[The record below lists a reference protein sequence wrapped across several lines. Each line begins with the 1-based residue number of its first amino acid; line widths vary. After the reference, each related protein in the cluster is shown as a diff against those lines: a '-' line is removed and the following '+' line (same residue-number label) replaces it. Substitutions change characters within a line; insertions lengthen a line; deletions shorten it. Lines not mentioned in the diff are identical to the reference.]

1 MKKSKDRE
9 RRRSII
15 QTITGLFTSSKKDE
29 AKKDEPKEAESNSK
43 KSSPVKFQ
51 LPKFA
56 PKKEK
61 SSKVSYDFIFLKRH
75 LVNLS

>member
-15 QTITGLFTSSKKDE
+15 QAITGLFTSSKKE
-29 AKKDEPKEAESNSK
+29 ETKEADAAAANK
-43 KSSPVKFQ
+43 KTSPVSKFQ
-51 LPKFA
+51 LPKFS

-61 SSKVSYDFIFLKRH
+61 SKVITFLKALKIRK
-75 LVNLS
+75 